1 MHGPGADCRQFLRRR
16 CAENTF
22 AKAVVRSQDARAMK
36 LQGTHAIAAPPAG
49 VFAALTD
56 PAILQRA
63 IPGCE
68 KLEKTGE
75 DEYNAHLKIGLAAI
89 KGSYVGKVRLSDR
102 QPPHRFTLHMDGRG
116 APGFVKG
123 TTVVELQQDGPGTRL
138 SYAAEAQV
146 GGLIAAVGS
155 RLIEAAAR
163 KLADEFFKKFAEIV
177 QSET

>member
-1 MHGPGADCRQFLRRR
+1 
-16 CAENTF
+16 
-22 AKAVVRSQDARAMK
+22 MK
-36 LQGTHAIAAPPAG
+36 LQGTYAIAAPPVR
-49 VFAALTD
+49 VFEALTD
-56 PAILQRA
+56 PVILQRA

-89 KGSYVGKVRLSDR
+89 KGSYVGKVRLTDR
-102 QPPHRFTLHMDGRG
+102 QAPHRFTLHMEGRG

-123 TTVVELQQDGPGTRL
+123 TTLVELQEEGPGTKL
-138 SYAAEAQV
+138 SSTAEVQV

-155 RLIEAAAR
+155 RLIEAAAK

-177 QSET
+177 AGGK